1 MAKRQSKL
9 GSDSVCS
16 SGFQHAEARSGPAE
30 ASRNPAPAN
39 DQHSA
44 IPGRRAIPEAHVCF
58 ERTQRVLSF
67 HFGLP
72 TRLDYA
78 P

>member
-9 GSDSVCS
+9 GSDSVCN

-30 ASRNPAPAN
+30 ASGNPAPAD

-44 IPGRRAIPEAHVCF
+44 MPGRRAILEAHV
-58 ERTQRVLSF
+58 
-67 HFGLP
+67 
-72 TRLDYA
+72 
-78 P
+78 